1 MNAALID
8 LPDLSERF
16 ALTDDTE
23 TIEVLAVFFTSL
35 DNLLAGLRAA
45 LVKQDASE
53 VLHIA
58 HSAKGAAQNASAR
71 QLAALFDVLE
81 ELAPAGQWTQ
91 IKETMTT
98 ITETVAAMHRLA
110 DGLG

>member
-1 MNAALID
+1 MNAVLID

-35 DNLLAGLRAA
+35 NNLLIGLRAA
-45 LVKQDASE
+45 VVKQDPSE
-53 VLHIA
+53 VLRIA

-71 QLAALFDVLE
+71 QLAALFDDLE
-81 ELAPAGQWTQ
+81 ELAPAGQWTR
-91 IKETMTT
+91 IKEAMAA
-98 ITETVAAMHRLA
+98 ITETVTAMRRLA